1 MNRLVIVSNRVPLPR
16 GPKPPEGGL
25 ATAVLAALEA
35 RGGLWYGWSG
45 TTTTEVSPRIN
56 RARLGSVEFATLPL
70 SKSDYEDY
78 YKGFSNRV
86 LWPLFHMRLD
96 RMEYRRG
103 YEEGYRRVN
112 ELFARRLLPLL
123 REGDSIWVHDY
134 HLIPLGRELRRA
146 GWGGAIGFFLH
157 VPFPPFDVLRA
168 LPRHRALLEELLA
181 YDQVGF
187 QTDLDLLGFQ
197 SSVHQ
202 SIPTARITASGIDW
216 EDRVTGAS
224 VFPISVDV
232 EEVAREARRARA
244 SVQGRR
250 LVSSLSGRRLMIG
263 VDRLDYS
270 KGLTERFRAFERM
283 LERHSSFRS
292 AVVLLQVAQPSRGD
306 VPEYQTMRKA
316 LDGVAGEINGRF
328 ADYDWAPIRY
338 LNKGFA
344 RSTILGFLSA
354 AEVALVTPLRDGMN
368 LVAKEFV
375 AAQDPESPGVLV
387 LSELA
392 GAAREL
398 DAAVL
403 VNPHDVDD
411 IADGIERALSMPVP
425 ERRERWRAMMGV
437 LRRNDIH
444 RWRKRFM
451 DSLGSREPSAPPP
464 SPPPSPRPPRER
476 RRIRGLEPDR

>member
-1 MNRLVIVSNRVPLPR
+1 MSRLVVVSNRVPLPR
-16 GPKPPEGGL
+16 GSKPPEGGL
-25 ATAVLAALEA
+25 ATAVLAALES

-45 TTTTEVSPRIN
+45 ATTNETNPPIGRS
-56 RARLGSVEFATLPL
+56 RLGAVEFATIPL
-70 SKSDYEDY
+70 AKNDYDDY

-96 RMEYRRG
+96 RMEFRRG
-103 YEEGYRRVN
+103 FEEGYRRVN
-112 ELFARRLLPLL
+112 QLFARRLLPLL
-123 REGDSIWVHDY
+123 QEGDLIRVHDY

-168 LPRHRALLEELLA
+168 LPRHRTLLSELLS
-181 YDQVGF
+181 YDRAGF
-187 QTDLDLLGFQ
+187 QTDLDVLNFRA
-197 SSVHQ
+197 SVRHEL
-202 SIPTARITASGIDW
+202 PAARLTASGIEMDGH
-216 EDRVTGAS
+216 TTTAN

-232 EEVAREARRARA
+232 DEVAREARKARG

-250 LVSSLSGRRLMIG
+250 LISSLNGRRLMVG

-283 LERHSSFRS
+283 LERHPPYRGR
-292 AVVLLQVAQPSRGD
+292 VVLLQVAQPSRGD

-328 ADYDWAPIRY
+328 SDYDWMPIRY

-344 RSTILGFLSA
+344 RSTILGFLSI

-375 AAQDPESPGVLV
+375 ASQNPESPGVLV

-398 DAAVL
+398 DAAVF

-411 IADGIERALSMPVP
+411 IADGIDRALSMSLP
-425 ERRERWRAMMGV
+425 ERKERWRAMMAV

-444 RWRKRFM
+444 RWRRRFVE
-451 DSLGSREPSAPPP
+451 SLESRQASSSPPSAE
-464 SPPPSPRPPRER
+464 RRLHRER
-476 RRIRGLEPDR
+476 TRLRGLETET

>member
-1 MNRLVIVSNRVPLPR
+1 VPLPR

-35 RGGLWYGWSG
+35 RGGLWFGWSG
-45 TTTTEVSPRIN
+45 ATTTDPSPPLTRASLGAVS
-56 RARLGSVEFATLPL
+56 FATLPL
-70 SKSDYEDY
+70 SKIDYEEY

-103 YEEGYRRVN
+103 FEEGYQRVN
-112 ELFARRLLPLL
+112 GIFARRLLPLL
-123 REGDSIWVHDY
+123 RDGDVIWVHDY
-134 HLIPLGRELRRA
+134 HLIPLGSELRRM
-146 GWGGAIGFFLH
+146 GWNGAIGFFLH
-157 VPFPPFDVLRA
+157 VPFPPLDVLRA
-168 LPRHRALLEELLA
+168 LPHHRALLRELLA

-187 QTDLDLLGFQ
+187 QTDLDLLGFRTG
-197 SSVHQ
+197 VRHAV
-202 SIPTARITASGIDW
+202 PEARMTASGIEW
-216 EDRVTGAS
+216 EGRSTGAS

-244 SVQGRR
+244 SAQGRR
-250 LVSSLSGRRLMIG
+250 LLSSLNGRRLIIG

-270 KGLTERFRAFERM
+270 KGLTERFRSFERT
-283 LERHSSFRS
+283 LERHPSLRS

-306 VPEYQTMRKA
+306 VPEYQTMRRA
-316 LDGVAGEINGRF
+316 LDSVAGEINGRF

-344 RSTILGFLSA
+344 RSTILGFLSSA
-354 AEVALVTPLRDGMN
+354 DVALVTPLRDGMN

-375 AAQDPESPGVLV
+375 AAQDSESPGVLV

-411 IADGIERALSMPVP
+411 VADGIERALSMALP
-425 ERRERWRAMMGV
+425 ERKERWRAMMGV

-444 RWRKRFM
+444 RWRKRFVGA
-451 DSLGSREPSAPPP
+451 LTSREPSPPPP
-464 SPPPSPRPPRER
+464 SSRTQSFRER
-476 RRIRGLEPDR
+476 VRTPGPEIDDR